1 MLKILA
7 DALLLATRIDVP
19 REDHHSNRAADA
31 EARRRREQMTITNL
45 RF

>member
-7 DALLLATRIDVP
+7 DALLLATRMDLP
-19 REDHHSNRAADA
+19 REDHYNRAADA
-31 EARRRREQMTITNL
+31 EARRRREQITFTNL